1 MEYKIV
7 VSTLAL
13 EDIEKIT
20 DFYESINIQI
30 VINFLD
36 ELEETY
42 KTIQTNPY
50 FQVKYKS
57 YRSIPLKIFPFIL
70 IFEMNEDLK
79 EVRILSCFHTS
90 RSTKKYPK

>member
-1 MEYKIV
+1 MEYNIV

-42 KTIQTNPY
+42 KTLQTNPH
-50 FQVKYKS
+50 FQIKYKS

-70 IFEMNEDLK
+70 IFEINEDLK